1 MFVVEKNPKSIVS
14 ESYKALRTNIQY
26 SAIDEKIKTI
36 LITSSDPDEG
46 KSTTTGNLAMSLA
59 MDDKKVLIID
69 CDLRKPSIHKLFNQ
83 SNTVGL
89 SEVLVRKETFPEVVN
104 KYGDNIDVLTS
115 GNIPPN
121 PSEMLGSKAMSD
133 LLNVLEEY
141 YDYIILDSP
150 PINVVT
156 DSQLLATKVDGVLLV
171 VRAEKTKKEE
181 VKKAKDKIDKV
192 NGKIIGSI
200 LNGTDT
206 KRENYYYYYE

>member
-1 MFVVEKNPKSIVS
+1 MFIVEKNPKSIVS

-36 LITSSDPDEG
+36 LITSSEPDEG

-69 CDLRKPSIHKLFNQ
+69 CDLRKPNIHKLFNQ
-83 SNTVGL
+83 SNTAGL
-89 SEVLVRKETFPEVVN
+89 SEILVKKDIFPNVVD

-133 LLNVLEEY
+133 LLNVLKEY
-141 YDYIILDSP
+141 YDHIILDSP

-156 DSQLLATKVDGVLLV
+156 DSQVLATKVDGVLLV

-200 LNGTDT
+200 LNATDI
-206 KRENYYYYYE
+206 KREHYYTYYE